1 MKIILEIFLIAS
13 ALFLYGCIA
22 YVVFFFAK
30 NIYLAIKNKK
40 DLKLKPFILRMAVGA
55 MLGGLFVYGVCNQL
69 RISTIIGLLR
79 DISTQL

>member
-40 DLKLKPFILRMAVGA
+40 DLE
-55 MLGGLFVYGVCNQL
+55 C
-69 RISTIIGLLR
+69 
-79 DISTQL
+79 

>member
-40 DLKLKPFILRMAVGA
+40 DLEFNSESVRLWG
-55 MLGGLFVYGVCNQL
+55 Y
-69 RISTIIGLLR
+69 
-79 DISTQL
+79 